1 MFFSQLWKNVHTG
14 GGRSWAKLY
23 KIRKIFANFFFEIY
37 AQKKSEFCKQNS
49 KEYYLHK

>member
-1 MFFSQLWKNVHTG
+1 MEIDVWRAFGEWRF
-14 GGRSWAKLY
+14 LY
-23 KIRKIFANFFFEIY
+23 YFQMKDANFFFDFY

>member
-1 MFFSQLWKNVHTG
+1 MEIDVWRVVG
-14 GGRSWAKLY
+14 GKWFLY
-23 KIRKIFANFFFEIY
+23 YFQMKDAIFFFEIY